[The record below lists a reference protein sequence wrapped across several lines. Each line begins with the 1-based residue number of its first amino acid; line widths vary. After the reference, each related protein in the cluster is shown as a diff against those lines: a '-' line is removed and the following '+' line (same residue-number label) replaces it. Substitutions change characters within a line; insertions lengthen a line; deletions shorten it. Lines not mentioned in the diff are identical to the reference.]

1 MFDAVAGLM
10 SVSIAL
16 LMRANNNLLS
26 IEVGN
31 DEECVG
37 SLFGHLGYPRWAV
50 LCSYEYIL

>member
-37 SLFGHLGYPRWAV
+37 SLFGLLGYPEMGCAV
-50 LCSYEYIL
+50 FI